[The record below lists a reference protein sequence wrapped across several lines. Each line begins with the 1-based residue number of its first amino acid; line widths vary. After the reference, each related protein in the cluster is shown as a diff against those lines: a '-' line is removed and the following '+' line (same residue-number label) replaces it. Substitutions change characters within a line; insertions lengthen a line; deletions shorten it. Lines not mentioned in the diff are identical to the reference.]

1 MNLSQRVEEV
11 MMFVSLY
18 AGQKKHEFITPEHVL
33 FAMLKDE
40 IFARAFVKCNGNIQQ
55 LQTDLEQYLE
65 ENIEKVDKEPV
76 LTYQMA
82 EVFMVAETKSVACEK
97 FIVELPH
104 LFSAMFDLQDSYAL
118 YFLEKQNI
126 VLNELLYEMCEL
138 EEEENNFFIDED
150 DSFAFYGEPHEQ
162 ESVDWKSYVV
172 CMNDY
177 VDSYMPLIGREQ
189 ELERT
194 MQILCRKE
202 KNNPLHIGEA
212 GVGKTAIARG
222 LVTLIEQG
230 QVPELLKGARV
241 YELDM
246 GTMLAGT
253 QYRGEF
259 EKRFKKIMEG
269 LKKEE
274 KPIVYIDEIHN
285 IVGAG
290 AGGNGT
296 LDVSNMLKP
305 YLSEGHIRFI
315 GATTF
320 EEYKKNFAKSK
331 GLVRRFQEVSI
342 EEPSVE
348 DAIAILEGVKKSFEK
363 HHKVR
368 YGKGVIEHAVL
379 LSNKYVNERFL
390 PDKAIDLIDEAGAYR
405 SIHPIEGKKSQ
416 SVDKK
421 LIEEIL
427 SKTCNIPKQTVESD
441 EVEKLAKLEEKLEKE
456 IFGQVEA
463 IHQVVSA
470 VKLSRAG
477 LNEEGMPVA
486 SLLFAG
492 PTGVGKTEVAKCLA
506 EKLGIKLI
514 RFDMSEY
521 TEKHGVAKLIGAPA
535 GYVGYEEGGLMTDA
549 IRQNPHCVLLLDEIE
564 KAHPDIFNVL
574 LQIMDYATLTDNQGR
589 KADFRNVII
598 IMTSNVGAKKVGNHL
613 IGFGD
618 REVEKTAIEEAAK
631 KTFSPEFRNRL
642 TKIVLFNW
650 INEEIADKIIHKQL
664 NMLSSTLEKKKI
676 IVTYD
681 DSVKEYLMKK
691 GVSREYG
698 AREIKRVIQSE
709 IKPVFVDQILFG
721 SMKKGGM
728 CQLSYV
734 DSKGFVCSIKKKKM
748 R

>member
-1 MNLSQRVEEV
+1 MNLSQRVEEI

-40 IFARAFVKCNGNIQQ
+40 IFSRALVKCNGSIGQ
-55 LQTDLEQYLE
+55 LQTDLEKYLE
-65 ENIEKVDKEPV
+65 ENIDKVDREPV
-76 LTYQMA
+76 LSHQMT
-82 EVFMVAETKSVACEK
+82 ELLMVAEAKSVACEK
-97 FIVELPH
+97 YIVELPH
-104 LFSAMFDLQDSYAL
+104 VFSAMVNLQDSFAL
-118 YFLEKQNI
+118 YYLKKQNI

-138 EEEENNFFIDED
+138 EEENNFLIEDEED
-150 DSFAFYGEPHEQ
+150 YDFSDETYRQTEFSWEN
-162 ESVDWKSYVV
+162 YVV

-177 VDSYMPLIGREQ
+177 VDSYMPLVGREQ

-212 GVGKTAIARG
+212 GVGKTAITRG
-222 LVTLIEQG
+222 LAVLIEQG
-230 QVPELLKGARV
+230 QVPGLLKGAKI
-241 YELDM
+241 YEMDM
-246 GTMLAGT
+246 GTILAGT

-259 EKRFKKIMEG
+259 EKRFKMIMEG

-274 KPIVYIDEIHN
+274 KPIVYIDEMHN

-290 AGGNGT
+290 SGGNGT

-315 GATTF
+315 GATTH
-320 EEYKKNFAKSK
+320 EEYKKSLSKSK
-331 GLVRRFQEVSI
+331 GLVRRFQKVVI
-342 EEPSVE
+342 EEPDVE

-363 HHKVR
+363 HHKIR
-368 YGKGVIEHAVL
+368 YGKGVMEQAVL
-379 LSNKYVNERFL
+379 LSHKYVNERFL

-427 SKTCNIPKQTVESD
+427 SKTCSIPKQTIES
-441 EVEKLAKLEEKLEKE
+441 EEIQKLAVLEERLGKE
-456 IFGQVEA
+456 VFGQAEA
-463 IHQVVSA
+463 INQVASA

-477 LNEEGMPVA
+477 LNEEGMPIA

-492 PTGVGKTEVAKCLA
+492 PTGVGKTEAAKCLA
-506 EKLGIKLI
+506 NLLGIRLI

-535 GYVGYEEGGLMTDA
+535 GYVGYEEGGLLTDA

-598 IMTSNVGAKKVGNHL
+598 IMTSNVGAGKVGNHL
-613 IGFGD
+613 IGYGD
-618 REVEKTAIEEAAK
+618 RVVEKTAIEEAAK

-642 TKIVLFNW
+642 TKIVMFNW
-650 INEEIADKIIHKQL
+650 ISEEIANKIIDKQL
-664 NMLSSTLEKKKI
+664 NSLSVMLEKKK
-676 IVTYD
+676 VVVSYD
-681 DSVKEYLMKK
+681 DSVKKNLIKK

-698 AREIKRVIQSE
+698 AREIKRIIQSE
-709 IKPVFVDQILFG
+709 IKLVFVDQILFG
-721 SMKKGGM
+721 NLKKGGM
-728 CQLSYV
+728 CCLSYKE
-734 DSKGFVCSIKKKKM
+734 DEGFVCAINKKKM